1 MNQYYKVN
9 MFIKRVKTEL
19 SIDNIITY
27 MIITLIFT
35 ELCLK
40 GIKSNDVIE
49 YENSKIFQELVKRP
63 EQYVNNAIK
72 YNLEYLEIKLN
83 CVNYI
88 NETTKF
94 GMPMSKKVIT
104 TIVDVKKIMK
114 IIEKMLLGIMDIL
127 DVKLYLDEQMLNN
140 SKHYNRLVITSEDI
154 ESYKELDATYS
165 NIINII
171 QNNYNILRVICKQTK
186 PTINNYVLRND
197 IKNANANY
205 NENNLEELEYMELLE
220 YITYLENNLKTDL

>member
-1 MNQYYKVN
+1 
-9 MFIKRVKTEL
+9 
-19 SIDNIITY
+19 
-27 MIITLIFT
+27 
-35 ELCLK
+35 
-40 GIKSNDVIE
+40 
-49 YENSKIFQELVKRP
+49 
-63 EQYVNNAIK
+63 
-72 YNLEYLEIKLN
+72 
-83 CVNYI
+83 
-88 NETTKF
+88 
-94 GMPMSKKVIT
+94 
-104 TIVDVKKIMK
+104 
-114 IIEKMLLGIMDIL
+114 MDIL